1 MSAGEVSGSGPE
13 LSIIFLEGGR
23 LQAAP
28 MLGKGSSN
36 YRIALPG
43 GGVRRLPIGR
53 ALAEVQAAETETL
66 LAAAGER
73 LAQLDI
79 VQLHQRCAGRK
90 LAGRELAQIAFAD
103 EHTAGQLA
111 IKAALVAEP
120 GLFICQGDVYQ
131 PVPEAQAQAVVAGR
145 RRRAEAAAR
154 QQRFLDG
161 LARGE
166 VDERIAAAAIAFIEK
181 RHDPADE
188 AFRVLRRY
196 GCDAKVPIQA
206 LVVRWGLVAD
216 EHELHLRMALAGMP
230 KVADGDVSCEVD
242 ASALPLL
249 AKDAFSIDG
258 AGTLEIDDAFSV
270 TQGKAGT
277 WQLGIHIAAPALGLP
292 AAAQERAEQLMT
304 SVYLPDRKIMQFPE
318 SVVHAYAL
326 RAGCECPAISLL
338 QDFDPE
344 TGRIGPPQLQIG
356 KVQVAA
362 NLSLNSFLDW
372 QPGDPGEFSRQ
383 LAVLSMFCKQLPSG
397 RNTRALERSFIVRS
411 SSESGLRI
419 IPRQRLAEIDAVVA
433 ALMVH
438 YNQAGTE
445 RLRAAQAARLLRSA
459 GRNLVRDRGDDR
471 HQEYAWL
478 SSPLRRYIDL
488 LNQQQLIA
496 VLDGRN
502 LPHDADFM
510 RKQAL
515 DYDEHAA
522 AARRAQQI
530 LERYWAFHWLQPR
543 IGEVFT
549 GLVGKCRRSVH
560 LDDLPVAVKLDKPA
574 VLAEATPVKV
584 RVESV
589 DLGEL
594 VGRGKLCA

>member
-1 MSAGEVSGSGPE
+1 
-13 LSIIFLEGGR
+13 
-23 LQAAP
+23 
-28 MLGKGSSN
+28 
-36 YRIALPG
+36 
-43 GGVRRLPIGR
+43 
-53 ALAEVQAAETETL
+53 
-66 LAAAGER
+66 
-73 LAQLDI
+73 
-79 VQLHQRCAGRK
+79 
-90 LAGRELAQIAFAD
+90 
-103 EHTAGQLA
+103 
-111 IKAALVAEP
+111 
-120 GLFICQGDVYQ
+120 
-131 PVPEAQAQAVVAGR
+131 
-145 RRRAEAAAR
+145 
-154 QQRFLDG
+154 
-161 LARGE
+161 
-166 VDERIAAAAIAFIEK
+166 
-181 RHDPADE
+181 
-188 AFRVLRRY
+188 
-196 GCDAKVPIQA
+196 
-206 LVVRWGLVAD
+206 
-216 EHELHLRMALAGMP
+216 HLRMALAGMP

-362 NLSLNSFLDW
+362 NLSLDSFLDW

-549 GLVGKCRRSVH
+549 GVIGKCRRSVH